1 MLDNNIIQ
9 STSSWPFVEIRKLL
23 KDRRDIIKGKNKIT
37 FQTGYGPSGL
47 PHIGTFGEVARTTMM
62 INALNHIQKIDH
74 ELITFSDDM
83 DGLRKIPDNIPNDEI
98 LKKNLGK
105 PLTDI
110 PDPFGKFKSFGEHNN
125 EMLKKFLKKFN
136 FQFIFK
142 SSTTNYKKGIFN
154 NSLMRVLEKYEEIM
168 NIILPTLREE
178 RRKTYCPFLPLC
190 PDTGKVLEI
199 PLKSMNKQNGKVTF
213 DNKGKILETNILDG
227 NCKLQWKV
235 DWAMRW
241 FTYDVDFEMYGKDLT
256 ESAIL
261 SSKVCKILGKTP
273 PNGFAYELFLDEK
286 GEKISKSKGN
296 GISIEQWLRYASPES
311 LALYMYPNPKRAKKL
326 YSEVVPKT
334 VDEYLS
340 LLEKYQSQKDKDKI
354 SNPVWHVHNGTPPKE
369 RIIMPF
375 SMLLNLVGSSNADN
389 KKILWKFINKFHKE
403 IKPADFPILDHLTEY
418 AINYFKD
425 KVEPNKKF
433 KKPNN
438 EEKIALQNL
447 VLNLKK
453 VDKNLKPEDI
463 QTIIYSVG
471 KENGYEKNLRD
482 WFKLIYQV
490 VFGDIDGP
498 RMGYFVSFFGLNETI
513 ELINDKIK

>member
-1 MLDNNIIQ
+1 MLDNDLIQ
-9 STSSWPFVEIRKLL
+9 STSSWPFVEVRKLL
-23 KDRRDIIKGKNKIT
+23 KDRKEIIKKKGKIT

-62 INALNHIQKIDH
+62 VNALNNIKKISH

-83 DGLRKIPDNIPNDEI
+83 DGLRKVPDNIPNEEI
-98 LKKNLGK
+98 LKQNLGK
-105 PLTDI
+105 PLTSI
-110 PDPFGKFKSFGEHNN
+110 PDPFKKYNSFGEHNN
-125 EMLKKFLKKFN
+125 EMLKEFLKKFN
-136 FQFIFK
+136 FDFKFK
-142 SSTTNYKKGIFN
+142 SSTENYKKGIFN
-154 NSLMRVLEKYEEIM
+154 NTLMRVLEKYDEIM

-178 RRKTYCPFLPLC
+178 RRKSYSPFLPLC
-190 PDTGKVLEI
+190 PISGKVLEV
-199 PLKSMNKQNGKVTF
+199 PLVSMDKKTGKVIF
-213 DNKGKILETNILDG
+213 KNGDDKIETDIFNG

-241 FTYDVDFEMYGKDLT
+241 FTFDVDFEMYGKDLT

-261 SSKVCKILGKTP
+261 SNKICRILGKSP

-311 LALYMYPNPKRAKKL
+311 LSLYMYPNPKRAKKL

-340 LLEKYQSQKDKDKI
+340 YIEKYPTQELKDKI
-354 SNPVWHVHNGTPPKE
+354 LNPVWHVHNGNPPTEK
-369 RIIMPF
+369 IVMPF

-389 KKILWKFINKFHKE
+389 KSILWKFINRFHKE
-403 IKPADFPILDHLTEY
+403 INPKEHKILDELTEY

-425 KVEPNKKF
+425 KVEPKKKF
-433 KKPNN
+433 KKPNL
-438 EEKIALQNL
+438 EEKKALENL
-447 VLNLKK
+447 IIKLKK
-453 VDKNLKPEDI
+453 LDQTLRPEEI
-463 QTIIYSVG
+463 QTQVYTVG

-482 WFKLIYQV
+482 WFKLIYEV
-490 VFGDIDGP
+490 VFGEENGP
-498 RMGYFVSFFGLNETI
+498 RIGFFISFFGLNETI
-513 ELINDKIK
+513 ELINKKIK